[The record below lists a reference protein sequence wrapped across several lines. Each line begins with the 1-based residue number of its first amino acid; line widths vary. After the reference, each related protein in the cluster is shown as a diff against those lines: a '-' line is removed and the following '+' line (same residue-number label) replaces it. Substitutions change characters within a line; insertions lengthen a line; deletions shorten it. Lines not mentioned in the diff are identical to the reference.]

1 MKIVG
6 TYVVLF
12 DAGDHGP
19 ANHSFFSIQGF
30 IATSLWPLGLRFGGP
45 ADRIV
50 VFLKFDSLI
59 MNIIEDL
66 MVWEWMT
73 ID

>member
-1 MKIVG
+1 MLF
-6 TYVVLF
+6 YLMQVVMGL
-12 DAGDHGP
+12 P
-19 ANHSFFSIQGF
+19 TTLFFSIQGF